1 MASESRS
8 GRRTIVVTGA
18 NSGIGAATTRRL
30 VRSGHHV
37 VMACRSLERA
47 DRAAELIRLDG
58 IVDANG
64 GSLEVARL
72 DLADPDSI
80 AAFSST
86 WSDRTIDVLV
96 NNAGVMGLDRSSTTS
111 GWEMQFGVN
120 HLGHFALTGS
130 LLGALKKSDSPRVVT
145 VSSLGH
151 RAGRLRLDDV
161 MYESRR
167 YSRWGA
173 YFQSKLANV
182 MFATELDRRANEAG
196 SSIVSVGCHP
206 GTASTEIGKT
216 GSSIANTV
224 IRTFFPVVARSADRG
239 AAAVEHACSVSVEG
253 GEFFGPRWLAFGVTR
268 PEKPSRRAR
277 DVVTA
282 RRLWELSEE
291 LTGIRYDW

>member
-277 DVVTA
+277 DVVAA